1 MKTEFLKELG
11 LTQEQIDKIMAEN
24 GKDVEKYKTA
34 AEGSKAELDGLKT
47 QLAERDTQLKE
58 LQANAGDNTT
68 LKQQL
73 EALQQAN
80 KEQQT
85 AFNQQMQE
93 MRFQSALSTELLK
106 ANVVDADLVGV
117 KLDKNKVKLNEDGTL
132 TGLSEQ
138 LETLKKDYSFLF
150 KQQEGPTLTGAK
162 PVAGASAP
170 PATSRAQL
178 EEKLKDT
185 KLSFVERIAIKN
197 QLTTLEE

>member
-11 LTQEQIDKIMAEN
+11 LNQEQIDKVMAEN
-24 GKDVEKYKTA
+24 GRDVEKYKTA
-34 AEGSKAELDGLKT
+34 AEGSKAELDGLKI

-80 KEQQT
+80 KEQQA
-85 AFNQQMQE
+85 AFEKEMQE

-106 ANVVDADLVGV
+106 ANVVDADLVSV
-117 KLDKNKVKLNEDGTL
+117 KLDKNKVRLNEDGTL

-138 LETLKKDYSFLF
+138 LESLKKDYSFLF
-150 KQQEGPTLTGAK
+150 KQEQGPTLTGAK

-170 PATSRAQL
+170 SSTNRTQL

>member
-1 MKTEFLKELG
+1 MKREMLKELG
-11 LTQEQIDKIMAEN
+11 LSDEQIDKVMSEN
-24 GKDVEKYKTA
+24 GRDVEKYKTA

-80 KEQQT
+80 KEQQA
-85 AFNQQMQE
+85 AFEQQMQE

-106 ANVVDADLVGV
+106 ANVVDADLVSV
-117 KLDKNKVKLNEDGTL
+117 KLDKGKVKLNEDGTL

-138 LETLKKDYSFLF
+138 LESLKKDYSFLF
-150 KQQEGPTLTGAK
+150 KQQEGPKLTGAEPANNTK
-162 PVAGASAP
+162 PPVGKKP
-170 PATSRAQL
+170 
-178 EEKLKDT
+178 EEMTYSEMMAYMANNPDAK
-185 KLSFVERIAIKN
+185 I
-197 QLTTLEE
+197 